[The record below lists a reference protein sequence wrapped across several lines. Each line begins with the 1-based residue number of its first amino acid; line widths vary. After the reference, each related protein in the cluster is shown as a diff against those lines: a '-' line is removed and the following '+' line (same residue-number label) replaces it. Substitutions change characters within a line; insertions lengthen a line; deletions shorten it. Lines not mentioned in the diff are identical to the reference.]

1 MNSLGPEEKHE
12 NETSHEI
19 PEEQRQDIA
28 ANGMESEQ
36 KPDDDLIDSSSE
48 SEIEK
53 DVDDIEPLTG
63 ISIDEILLERD
74 EYLNLLQSVK
84 AEFDNYKKR
93 TDKRIDETRIHA
105 RGDLV
110 EKLLPVL
117 DACDAA
123 VAQGADDVVAIRK
136 ALIDSLEV
144 EGLKLVGTALEKFDP
159 SIHEAISHEPGDE
172 EDEGQLVIEV
182 LRQGYFWEG
191 KILRPAMVKVRG

>member
-1 MNSLGPEEKHE
+1 MNSI
-12 NETSHEI
+12 N
-19 PEEQRQDIA
+19 PEEQNE
-28 ANGMESEQ
+28 NGFSPELKEEKSQNVSEQ
-36 KPDDDLIDSSSE
+36 EPNEKVDDLSINK
-48 SEIEK
+48 EIEK
-53 DVDDIEPLTG
+53 ESNNSDTSIEM
-63 ISIDEILLERD
+63 SFDEISLERD

-93 TDKRIDETRIHA
+93 TDKRITETRTSA
-105 RGDLV
+105 RGEIV

-123 VAQGADDVVAIRK
+123 VTHGADDVAAIRK
-136 ALIDSLEV
+136 VLLESLEI

-159 SIHEAISHEPGDE
+159 SIHEAVSHEPGTGDE
-172 EDEGQLVIEV
+172 EGQVVREV